1 MCVTHE
7 YPQSL
12 DSKSNVTSLDFSH
25 DGAHLVVADENE
37 TLVPALKNWKV
48 VLFAYEF
55 RVCRLAVTSVASA
68 TGVHGPLHSKK

>member
-1 MCVTHE
+1 MRVTHE

-37 TLVPALKNWKV
+37 TLVLALKNFKV
-48 VLFAYEF
+48 
-55 RVCRLAVTSVASA
+55 CI
-68 TGVHGPLHSKK
+68 